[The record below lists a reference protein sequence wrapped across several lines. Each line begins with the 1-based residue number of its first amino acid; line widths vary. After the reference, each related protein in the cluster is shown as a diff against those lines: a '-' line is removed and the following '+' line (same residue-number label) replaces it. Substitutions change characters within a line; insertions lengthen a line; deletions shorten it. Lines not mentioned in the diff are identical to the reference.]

1 MPQIDFALGLL
12 WYFVYTYSTVC
23 HEAAHAWAA
32 HKLGDDTAYEGGQVS
47 LDPIPHMKREPVGM
61 ILAPIISFFYYAAQ
75 GTTWMIGWASA
86 PYDPQWAA
94 RNPRHAGLMAM
105 AGPAANLIIAVL
117 AAVFIRVG
125 ISAGWFVASSSF
137 QFADFVAPARPE
149 KMLELAATLLGVTF
163 SLNMLLFC
171 FNLLPLPPLDGSCIP
186 LLFLRGSKA
195 EAYQQ
200 MMWTPAI
207 QFIGMMVAFRSFGSF
222 FHPILTFFVNLL
234 YQGHAHYS

>member
-12 WYFVYTYSTVC
+12 WYFVFTYSTVC

-61 ILAPIISFFYYAAQ
+61 ILAPIISFFYYASQ
-75 GTTWMIGWASA
+75 GVTWMIGWASA

-125 ISAGWFVASSSF
+125 ISVGWFIPANSI
-137 QFADFVAPARPE
+137 QFADFVAPAQPD
-149 KMLELAATLLGVTF
+149 KVLEFAATLLGVTF
-163 SLNMLLFC
+163 SVNVLCVC

-195 EAYQQ
+195 EVYQH
-200 MMWTPAI
+200 MMWTPGI
-207 QFIGMMVAFRSFGSF
+207 QFIGMAVAFRASSSLFQ
-222 FHPILTFFVNLL
+222 PILTFFVNLI
-234 YQGHAHYS
+234 YHGHAHYS

>member
-75 GTTWMIGWASA
+75 GATWMIGWASA

-105 AGPAANLIIAVL
+105 AGPAANLIIAL
-117 AAVFIRVG
+117 GAAVFIRVG
-125 ISAGWFVASSSF
+125 ISAGWFIPPHTLHFSDIV
-137 QFADFVAPARPE
+137 VPARPD
-149 KMLELAATLLGVTF
+149 KLLELAATLLSVTF
-163 SLNMLLFC
+163 SLNLLLFF

-186 LLFLRGSKA
+186 LLFLRGHKA

-200 MMWTPAI
+200 MLWTPAV
-207 QFIGMMVAFRSFGSF
+207 QFIGMMVAFRFFGSF
-222 FHPILTFFVNLL
+222 FHPIFTFFVNLI
-234 YQGHAHYS
+234 YHSHAHL

>member
-1 MPQIDFALGLL
+1 MPQIDLALGLL

-47 LDPIPHMKREPVGM
+47 LDPIPHMKREPIGM
-61 ILAPIISFFYYAAQ
+61 ILAPILSFFYYATQ
-75 GTTWMIGWASA
+75 GVTWMIGWASA

-105 AGPAANLIIAVL
+105 AGPAANLLIALV
-117 AAVFIRVG
+117 AAVFIRAG
-125 ISAGWFVASSSF
+125 ISAGWFEAANSF
-137 QFADFVAPARPE
+137 QFSDIVAASRPD
-149 KMLELAATLLGVTF
+149 KLLEFAATLLGVAF
-163 SLNMLLFC
+163 SLNVLLFC

-186 LLFLRGSKA
+186 LLFLRGDKA

-200 MMWTPAI
+200 MMWTPGI
-207 QFIGMMVAFRSFGSF
+207 QFIGMLVAFRFFGSF

-234 YQGHAHYS
+234 YYGHAHYS